1 MKKLVL
7 FDIDRTL
14 IKSSSSRRK
23 VFSAAFKK
31 VYGVDADTN
40 IIQLSGMTDQQI
52 IFEVLE
58 KNGLKR
64 EIIKEKLNAC
74 MEEMI
79 KLFDESIKDYDITV
93 LEGVREL
100 LSALEEKNILMGLV
114 TGNLEPT
121 AWAKIRK
128 ANLGRYF
135 RVGGFGSEHINR
147 AELVKIAI
155 KKAQEKFNFVFD
167 KKVYLFGDAPQDM
180 RAGKDAGIIP
190 FGVKTGVHS
199 EDQLMNAGA
208 ILVFENLI
216 DTDKILQTILTYEI

>member
-1 MKKLVL
+1 MDKLAL

-14 IKSSSSRRK
+14 IKSSSGRRK
-23 VFSAAFKK
+23 VFSMAFKK
-31 VYGVDADTN
+31 VYGVDADTD

-58 KNGLKR
+58 KNGLKK
-64 EIIKEKLNAC
+64 EVIKEGLDAC
-74 MEEMI
+74 MEEMA

-93 LEGVREL
+93 LDGVREL
-100 LSALEEKNILMGLV
+100 LNALEEKNILMGLV

-121 AWAKIRK
+121 AWAKIK
-128 ANLGRYF
+128 KVDLDRYF
-135 RVGGFGSEHINR
+135 KVGGFGSENINR

-155 KKAQEKFNFVFD
+155 KKAQEKFNFIFDRNVF
-167 KKVYLFGDAPQDM
+167 LFGDAPQDM
-180 RAGKDAGIIP
+180 RAGKETGIIP

-199 EDQLMNAGA
+199 EDQLMDAGA
-208 ILVFENLI
+208 ILVFENLV